1 MEKYNL
7 LSAVPFEC
15 APHTAGANR
24 FWQPLTFL
32 ANWNKWHKTGRG
44 SVESQRR
51 DSKVPSWKHGS
62 LIVSILMYSF
72 CLIERGR
79 DGDLRA
85 HSKECSEY
93 LKPASLFLPWP
104 IHSQLVGHARLWLV
118 SPLAKFLKL
127 RSMSKWKN
135 QLPVS
140 LIFLSQRGH
149 FQKMLDQWSAHVVYY
164 KYTIFWCRCHKD
176 DACRFHSWRR
186 LRGCRSNMLWTSDK

>member
-24 FWQPLTFL
+24 FWQPLTFP

-51 DSKVPSWKHGS
+51 DSKVPSWKQGS
-62 LIVSILMYSF
+62 LIVCILMYSF

-127 RSMSKWKN
+127 RSMSKWKKSTSPH
-135 QLPVS
+135 LS
-140 LIFLSQRGH
+140 LIFLSQRGQDLKWGSH
-149 FQKMLDQWSAHVVYY
+149 FQKMLDQWSAHVVDQALSPL
-164 KYTIFWCRCHKD
+164 T
-176 DACRFHSWRR
+176 
-186 LRGCRSNMLWTSDK
+186 LL